1 MVKVVRTLEQQ
12 FKSSMFGVQVP
23 RFPVT
28 AARTVLPTKA
38 YCGGLKTV
46 LGCVVMTRVR
56 RKPAY
61 NGPASFA

>member
-12 FKSSMFGVQVP
+12 SMLGVQVP